1 MPHFSITNADGK
13 TAFSFRTP
21 GVGGVERVGEASGN
35 SFDRRSNV
43 VKDTRDVALMPAGFS
58 LILTPSLI
66 AQTRACTLLKLSRRP
81 ARENRVSHAFMQG
94 KPLCLYP
101 L

>member
-1 MPHFSITNADGK
+1 MFIFASVIKKQIDMPHLSIANTDGK

-35 SFDRRSNV
+35 SSGRRPDV

-66 AQTRACTLLKLSRRP
+66 AQTRACTLLIIAQAR
-81 ARENRVSHAFMQG
+81 ARE
-94 KPLCLYP
+94 
-101 L
+101 

>member
-1 MPHFSITNADGK
+1 MAMPHFLITNADGK
-13 TAFSFRTP
+13 TTFLFRTP
-21 GVGGVERVGEASGN
+21 SVGGVERVGEASGN

-66 AQTRACTLLKLSRRP
+66 AQTRARTLLNIAQTP
-81 ARENRVSHAFMQG
+81 A
-94 KPLCLYP
+94 
-101 L
+101 